1 MEALSKRKVWS
12 VERSLQLSG
21 VSYREAIMIFL
32 PQTRYLSLDAEQ
44 KLSGRSE
51 EALAAPGA
59 RCRPCNMSRVLIVVV
74 TCACLGM
81 ATSRPVRRT
90 LNFNMFLLQPHK
102 GASDRFLI
110 TTDGI
115 SRFGPILEYFV
126 QRVQGMMSVKLP
138 TNQNH
143 HEGIVQPSVP
153 QRNSIVP
160 IADASENEIDGAQ
173 QVNTPGV
180 IVRPSQT
187 KPGTY
192 EVEIN
197 VVVDDGQ
204 PDDKKNP
211 KITHSY

>member
-32 PQTRYLSLDAEQ
+32 PQTRYLSLDAGQ
-44 KLSGRSE
+44 KRSGRSE
-51 EALAAPGA
+51 EPRIAPGA
-59 RCRPCNMSRVLIVVV
+59 RCQPCNMSRVLIVVV
-74 TCACLGM
+74 ACACLGM
-81 ATSRPVRRT
+81 AASRPVRRT

-102 GASDRFLI
+102 GGSDRFLV

-126 QRVQGMMSVKLP
+126 QRVQGMMSVKVP
-138 TNQNH
+138 NN
-143 HEGIVQPSVP
+143 HEGNVQPNAP
-153 QRNSIVP
+153 LRNSVVP
-160 IADASENEIDGAQ
+160 IADASENEIDGSQ
-173 QVNTPGV
+173 QVKTPGV

-204 PDDKKNP
+204 PEDKKNL
-211 KITHSY
+211 KSINSTY

>member
-12 VERSLQLSG
+12 IERSLQLSG

-32 PQTRYLSLDAEQ
+32 PETRYLSLDAGQ
-44 KLSGRSE
+44 KRSGRSE
-51 EALAAPGA
+51 KALAAPGA

-74 TCACLGM
+74 ACACLGM
-81 ATSRPVRRT
+81 AASRPVRRT

-102 GASDRFLI
+102 GTSDRFLVS
-110 TTDGI
+110 TDGL

-126 QRVQGMMSVKLP
+126 QRVQGMMSVK
-138 TNQNH
+138 
-143 HEGIVQPSVP
+143 VP
-153 QRNSIVP
+153 QNQPEENNAPNVPVRNVVVP

-173 QVNTPGV
+173 QVKTPGV
-180 IVRPSQT
+180 VVRPSQT

-211 KITHSY
+211 K

>member
-12 VERSLQLSG
+12 VERSLQLSD
-21 VSYREAIMIFL
+21 VSYREAIMMFL
-32 PQTRYLSLDAEQ
+32 PQTRYLSLDAGQ
-44 KLSGRSE
+44 KRSGRSE

-59 RCRPCNMSRVLIVVV
+59 RCRPCNMSRILIVVV
-74 TCACLGM
+74 ACACLSM
-81 ATSRPVRRT
+81 VASRPVRRT

-126 QRVQGMMSVKLP
+126 QRVQGMMSVKVP
-138 TNQNH
+138 QHNGGH
-143 HEGIVQPSVP
+143 VQPNVP
-153 QRNSIVP
+153 LRNSVIP

-173 QVNTPGV
+173 QVETPGV
-180 IVRPSQT
+180 VVRPSQT

-204 PDDKKNP
+204 PDDKKIPNL
-211 KITHSY
+211 IH